1 MLHLAA
7 LWHCIKALIKL
18 HASVLINCLLS
29 CDGLMQTFRVTP
41 EIQRIGRDWHKHGII
56 ESEKRIELGKSFGSS
71 PRVLAEDTDQPKGTF
86 PPPSLSFISRPIF
99 FFLAFFFLFFLVSYF
114 ALFRGKLEN
123 RLLHSAMP
131 SPRKKKSV
139 QVMKSVT
146 KR

>member
-99 FFLAFFFLFFLVSYF
+99 FFPCLFFFFFWYHISHCFEGNLKIVSF
-114 ALFRGKLEN
+114 TLQCQALG
-123 RLLHSAMP
+123 
-131 SPRKKKSV
+131 KKKSV